1 MILHEGGGH
10 VRCCAGAVA
19 RVLIVDDE
27 ANARRA
33 LAIGLRVEG
42 FDVDEASDGNVAL
55 ERLALRSADVCLVD
69 LMMPNMNGLELSR
82 QLRTRYPGVRIVLT
96 SAYHLSERQLE
107 RTGLGPVAFVPK
119 PFELEDLVKFLR
131 RKSPEA
137 AA

>member
-1 MILHEGGGH
+1 MS
-10 VRCCAGAVA
+10 A

-55 ERLALRSADVCLVD
+55 ERLAVRTADVCFVD
-69 LMMPNMNGLELSR
+69 LMMPNMNGLELAR
-82 QLRTRYPGVRIVLT
+82 QLRCRYPEVRIVLT

-107 RTGLGPVAFVPK
+107 RTGLGPVSFVPK
-119 PFELEDLVKFLR
+119 PFEMDDLVRFLR
-131 RKSPEA
+131 RKADA